1 MINIGK
7 IIRQGALVSSAVI
20 CCASPFV
27 MREEGLRTTAYLD
40 SVGVATICYGETE
53 GVKLGDEKT
62 AKECGEMFRVKLG
75 AYAYAVQLL
84 VERPMP
90 VEVHAA
96 LTSWLYNVGVGA
108 GSRSTLV
115 QMARKGDFA
124 GACDQ
129 LLRWKFAGGKPIL
142 LKRRERE
149 RELCLKGLT
158 NA

>member
-7 IIRQGALVSSAVI
+7 IIKRGALVSSAVL

-53 GVKLGDEKT
+53 GVKLGDKRTVE
-62 AKECGEMFRVKLG
+62 ECGEMFKVKLG
-75 AYAYAVQLL
+75 AYAYAVQVL

-96 LTSWLYNVGVGA
+96 FTSWAYNVGVGA
-108 GSRSTLV
+108 AASSTLV
-115 QMARKGDFA
+115 RLARQGDFD

-149 RELCLKGLT
+149 RELCLKGLKD
-158 NA
+158 A